1 MLEDESKFGDWSI
14 WLELLTVCW
23 ENSVGIGKVQIIF
36 VAESTDKDAANVS
49 TGDPKYELDAWDSSD
64 KS

>member
-1 MLEDESKFGDWSI
+1 MSQSLEIEVFGLKYWQFAGKIQWELARSK
-14 WLELLTVCW
+14 L
-23 ENSVGIGKVQIIF
+23 IF

-49 TGDPKYELDAWDSSD
+49 TGDPKYELDAWDSSN